1 MNVRKELYFGYHRLA
16 GNSFPM
22 IYENLVRQD
31 HVGIAPGTTDQL
43 LVQLLAHCQQSVPYY
58 EAIMKKVGGN
68 FEYDPE
74 AYLLKLPILTK
85 KIIRERF
92 EQLTSIDLDQRKWYF
107 NASGGS
113 TGEPVQLI
121 QDRHYRNHV
130 TALQQFYSTWT
141 GAEIGA
147 SEVYVWGSERDI
159 LGGSLG
165 EKWKRFIVNKLV
177 RRTMLNAF
185 HMTPEMMHE
194 FINLLNTKTPRLIVA
209 YAYVMYELARFA
221 EREKISIRPQS
232 AIITSAGMLYPF
244 MREAIERVFQCKV
257 FNRYSSREVG
267 DMAGECEF
275 HRGLHVFPWGCYV
288 EIVDEAGHRLP
299 KGTEGNIVV
308 TCLNN
313 LAMPLIRYQLSDR
326 GRLSAESTCPCGRRG
341 QILEK
346 VSGRTGDVFRT
357 QDGTLIDGEYFTHI
371 LYFRTWVGKFQV
383 IQKSYSSILF
393 KIKISQHSYD
403 REELD
408 DIINKTRAVMGKDCQ
423 VDFEFVE
430 DIPNISSGKYC
441 FTMSEVS
448 LSST

>member
-1 MNVRKELYFGYHRLA
+1 VRKELYFGYHRLA
-16 GNSFPM
+16 ENSFPT
-22 IYENLVRQD
+22 IYEDLVRQD
-31 HVGIAPGTTDQL
+31 HVGIAPGTTDRL
-43 LVQLLAHCQQSVPYY
+43 LVQVLAHCQRSVPYY
-58 EAIMKKVGGN
+58 EAIMKEVGGT
-68 FEYDPE
+68 FEHDPQ

-85 KIIRERF
+85 EIIREQF
-92 EQLTSIDLDQRKWYF
+92 EQLKSSDLGQRKWYL

-141 GAEIGA
+141 GVKIA
-147 SEVYVWGSERDI
+147 SPEVYIWGSERDI
-159 LGGSLG
+159 LGGNPG
-165 EKWKRFIVNKLV
+165 EKWRRFFTNKFL
-177 RRTMLNAF
+177 RRIMINAF
-185 HMTPEMMHE
+185 HMTPETMHE
-194 FINLLNTKTPRLIVA
+194 CIDLLNTKTPELIVA
-209 YAYVMYELARFA
+209 YPHILYELARFA
-221 EREKISIRPQS
+221 EQEKLSIRTQS

-275 HRGLHVFPWGCYV
+275 HQGLHVFPWGCYV

-299 KGTEGNIVV
+299 DGTEGIIVV

-313 LAMPLIRYQLSDR
+313 LAMPLLRYKLNDR
-326 GRLSAESTCPCGRRG
+326 GRLAADSTCPCGRRG
-341 QILEK
+341 QLLEK

-357 QDGTLIDGEYFTHI
+357 QDGTLIDGEYFTHM

-393 KIKISQHSYD
+393 KIKLTEQRYVK
-403 REELD
+403 EELD
-408 DIINKTRAVMGKDCQ
+408 DITDKTRAVMGKACQ
-423 VDFEFVE
+423 VDFEFVA
-430 DIPNISSGKYC
+430 DIPNISSGKYRY
-441 FTMSEVS
+441 TMSGVT
-448 LSST
+448 LP